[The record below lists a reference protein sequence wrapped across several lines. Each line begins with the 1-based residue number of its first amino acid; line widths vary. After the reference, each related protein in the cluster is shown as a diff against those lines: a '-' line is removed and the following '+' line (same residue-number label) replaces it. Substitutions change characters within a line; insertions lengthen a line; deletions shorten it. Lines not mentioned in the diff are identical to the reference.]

1 MTGRKW
7 GTIDRIERRLHMTI
21 SRKLYTGFGS
31 ILGILVLLFVVSY
44 IASHIEHSAR
54 NTAADALKT
63 IQNIEGIRYQ
73 MMQGGE
79 DLRNYLLS
87 GDPRMETAKAND
99 SRVLDTTLRDAR
111 EKATDDQLRQMYSTI
126 ASNQQSWEE
135 EFAKP
140 LIAKR
145 HQVDSG
151 ATTVS
156 DLQIFY
162 LQHLTNDTVDRSVT
176 SMDEAEHEIQKALD
190 KSEGS
195 ANLSGMIS
203 TVVLTLGTILG
214 ALIGMFVA
222 YRTSLSITQPLNEL
236 ITVTRQIAETG
247 DLDQSIDVHREDEIG
262 SLANHYRNMMLHLK
276 DMANASSAIAAG
288 QLNVSVR
295 PRSSRDTMANAF
307 LRMIDGLRDLAT
319 KIRDSATGV
328 ATGSSQMAGASN
340 ESAKVSVEAAR
351 AIDEVTST
359 MHEMSINVQNVVKST
374 QLQSSSVA
382 ETSASID
389 QMVASIQRVADTAK
403 TLLEICQRSRE
414 EVHRGIE
421 TMDKATNGLTR
432 TSSAIRSS
440 AEIIDVLGRRAD
452 EIGKIIEVIDDLAEQ
467 TNLLAL
473 NAAIEAA
480 RAGEHGLGFAVV
492 AEEVRKL
499 AEKSTQSTKEI
510 SDLIQ
515 GIQKEAREAV
525 ENMEKSTTMV
535 QQGLELGGELNLA
548 LTKISDVVSE
558 VFKYAQQIGGATNEQ
573 SAGSTQ
579 IGKATSRLTEIT
591 QEINSTI
598 EEQASGVQSVVRA
611 MEKMR
616 EVVQQA
622 TSSSSQLA
630 AMATHSSKLS
640 HRLIEVA
647 DLFVLDDQPHSRQT
661 ASAPKRASRNEESS
675 STELEPEL
683 ARV

>member
-1 MTGRKW
+1 
-7 GTIDRIERRLHMTI
+7 MTI
-21 SRKLYTGFGS
+21 SRKLYVGFSS
-31 ILGILVLLFVVSY
+31 IIGILALLAVVNFV
-44 IASHIEHSAR
+44 ASQIENGAR
-54 NTAADALKT
+54 NGASSALDS
-63 IQNIEGIRYQ
+63 IQRIEKIRFQ
-73 MMQGGE
+73 VMQTGL

-87 GDPRMETAKAND
+87 GDPRMETAHQSD
-99 SRVLDTTLRDAR
+99 LRSLDETLREAQQRAGDDHLR
-111 EKATDDQLRQMYSTI
+111 EVYSTL
-126 ASNQQSWEE
+126 AANQQRWEE
-135 EFAKP
+135 EFATP

-145 HQVDSG
+145 HQVDAG
-151 ATTVS
+151 QTTVS
-156 DLQIFY
+156 DLQIVY
-162 LQHLTNDTVDRSVT
+162 LQRSTSNWVEKSVS
-176 SMDEAEHEIQKALD
+176 SMDEAEAGIQKALD
-190 KSEGS
+190 KSNAS
-195 ANLSGMIS
+195 ANLAGLIS
-203 TVVLTLGTILG
+203 AIVLTVGTLVG
-214 ALIGMFVA
+214 AGVGFFIA
-222 YRTSLSITQPLNEL
+222 YKTSLSITEPLTQL
-236 ITVTRQIAETG
+236 IEVTRQIGETG
-247 DLDQSIDVHREDEIG
+247 DLDQNIDVRREDEIG
-262 SLANHYRNMMLHLK
+262 LLANHYRNMMTHLK
-276 DMANASSAIAAG
+276 EMAAASSAIAEG
-288 QLNVSVR
+288 QLNVTVH
-295 PRSSRDTMANAF
+295 PRSPRDTMANAF
-307 LRMIDGLRDLAT
+307 LRMIQGLRDLAT
-319 KIRDSATGV
+319 KVRDSATGV
-328 ATGSSQMAGASN
+328 ATGSSQMAAASN
-340 ESAKVSVEAAR
+340 ESAKVSIEAAR
-351 AIDEVTST
+351 AIDEVSST
-359 MHEMSINVQNVVKST
+359 MHEMSLNVQNVVQST

-389 QMVASIQRVADTAK
+389 QMVASIQRVADTAR

-414 EVHRGIE
+414 EVHTGIE
-421 TMDKATNGLTR
+421 TMNKTTTGLTR
-432 TSSAIRSS
+432 TSASIRTS

-525 ENMEKSTTMV
+525 ENMEKSTAMV
-535 QQGLELGGELNLA
+535 QQGLELGGDLNLA

-558 VFKYAQQIGGATNEQ
+558 VYKYAQQIGGATNEQ

-579 IGKATSRLTEIT
+579 IAKATSRLTEIT

-630 AMATHSSKLS
+630 AMAKHSSKLS
-640 HRLIEVA
+640 YRLTQAA
-647 DLFVLDDQPHSRQT
+647 DLFVLDEHGHLSSRGKAT
-661 ASAPKRASRNEESS
+661 KRALAEDESDS
-675 STELEPEL
+675 DLQPEL
-683 ARV
+683 AQV

>member
-1 MTGRKW
+1 
-7 GTIDRIERRLHMTI
+7 MTI

-31 ILGILVLLFVVSY
+31 ILGILVLLFVVSFT
-44 IASHIEHSAR
+44 ASHIEHSAR
-54 NTAADALKT
+54 NAGASALQSIQT
-63 IQNIEGIRYQ
+63 IEKVRFQV
-73 MMQGGE
+73 MQGGL

-87 GDPRMETAKAND
+87 GDPRMESAKAND
-99 SRVLDTTLRDAR
+99 AKTLETTLRDAR
-111 EKATDDQLRQMYSTI
+111 EKTNDDQLKDLYSSI
-126 ASNQQSWEE
+126 GSNQQNWEE

-145 HQVDSG
+145 HQVDAG
-151 ATTVS
+151 QTTVS
-156 DLQIFY
+156 DLQIVY
-162 LQHLTNDTVDRSVT
+162 LQRSTNDWVEKSVT
-176 SMDEAEHEIQKALD
+176 AMDEAERGIQKAQD
-190 KSEGS
+190 KSDES
-195 ANLSGMIS
+195 ANTSGTIS

-214 ALIGMFVA
+214 TILGIFVA
-222 YRTSLSITQPLNEL
+222 YRTSLSITQPLAEL
-236 ITVTRQIAETG
+236 IDVTREIAETG

-262 SLANHYRNMMLHLK
+262 TLANHYRNMMLHLK
-276 DMANASSAIAAG
+276 EMANASSSIAEG

-307 LRMIDGLRDLAT
+307 LRMIEGLRDLAT

-328 ATGSSQMAGASN
+328 ATGSSQMAGAST
-340 ESAKVSVEAAR
+340 ESAKVSIEAAR

-389 QMVASIQRVADTAK
+389 QMVASIQRVADTAR

-414 EVHRGIE
+414 EVHTGIE

-432 TSSAIRSS
+432 TSSAIRAS

-535 QQGLELGGELNLA
+535 QQGLELGGELNVA

-558 VFKYAQQIGGATNEQ
+558 VYKYAQQIGGATNEQ

-630 AMATHSSKLS
+630 AMAKHSSKLS

-647 DLFVLDDQPHSRQT
+647 DLFVLDDQGHSRPNGKPSKRPSSKEEDSD
-661 ASAPKRASRNEESS
+661 SAEVE
-675 STELEPEL
+675 TEL

>member
-1 MTGRKW
+1 
-7 GTIDRIERRLHMTI
+7 MTI

-31 ILGILVLLFVVSY
+31 ILGILVLLFVVSFT
-44 IASHIEHSAR
+44 ASHIEHTAR
-54 NTAADALKT
+54 NTAASSLQGIQT
-63 IQNIEGIRYQ
+63 IEKIRFQ
-73 MMQGGE
+73 VMQGGL

-87 GDPRMETAKAND
+87 GDPRMESAKGND
-99 SRVLDTTLRDAR
+99 AKVLETTLREAR
-111 EKATDDQLRQMYSTI
+111 EKTTDDQLRDVYSTI
-126 ASNQQSWEE
+126 ESNQQSWEE

-145 HQVDSG
+145 HQVDAG
-151 ATTVS
+151 QTTVS
-156 DLQIFY
+156 DLQILY
-162 LQHLTNDTVDRSVT
+162 LQGSTNDWVEKSVT
-176 SMDEAEHEIQKALD
+176 AMDAAERGIQKALD
-190 KSEGS
+190 KSDES
-195 ANLSGMIS
+195 ANTSATIS
-203 TVVLTLGTILG
+203 TVVLSLGTILG
-214 ALIGMFVA
+214 AIIGIFVA

-236 ITVTRQIAETG
+236 INITREIAETG
-247 DLDQSIDVHREDEIG
+247 DLDQSIDVHRDDEIG

-276 DMANASSAIAAG
+276 EMANASSAIAEG
-288 QLNVSVR
+288 RLNMSIR
-295 PRSSRDTMANAF
+295 PRSARDTMANAF
-307 LRMIDGLRDLAT
+307 LQMIDGLRDLAT
-319 KIRDSATGV
+319 KVRDSATGV

-340 ESAKVSVEAAR
+340 ESAKVSVEAAK
-351 AIDEVTST
+351 AIDEITST

-389 QMVASIQRVADTAK
+389 EMVASIQRVADTAR

-414 EVHRGIE
+414 EVHTGIE

-432 TSSAIRSS
+432 TSSAISSS

-452 EIGKIIEVIDDLAEQ
+452 EIGKIIEVIDDIAEQ

-535 QQGLELGGELNLA
+535 QEGLELGAELNVA

-558 VFKYAQQIGGATNEQ
+558 VYKYAQQIGGATTEQ
-573 SAGSTQ
+573 SAGSSQ
-579 IGKATSRLTEIT
+579 IAKATSRLTEIT

-616 EVVQQA
+616 EVVQQS

-647 DLFVLDDQPHSRQT
+647 DLFVLEDQGTSRPNGN
-661 ASAPKRASRNEESS
+661 AHKRSSFKEESKS
-675 STELEPEL
+675 ADLQPEL

>member
-1 MTGRKW
+1 
-7 GTIDRIERRLHMTI
+7 MTI
-21 SRKLYTGFGS
+21 SRKLYFGFGS
-31 ILGILVLLFVVSY
+31 ILGILALLSLVSF
-44 IASHIEHSAR
+44 IASQIENGAR
-54 NTAADALKT
+54 NTGAASLEN
-63 IQNIEGIRYQ
+63 IQIIEKVRFQ
-73 MMQGGE
+73 VMQNGL

-87 GDPRMETAKAND
+87 GDPRMEAAQD
-99 SRVLDTTLRDAR
+99 SDLRSMQETLRQANQ
-111 EKATDDQLRQMYSTI
+111 KAKDDQLREVYSTL
-126 ASNQQSWEE
+126 ATNLDRWEE

-145 HQVDSG
+145 HQVDAG
-151 ATTVS
+151 QTTVS
-156 DLQIFY
+156 DLQIAY
-162 LQHLTNDTVDRSVT
+162 LQRSTNSWVEKSVT
-176 SMDEAEHEIQKALD
+176 SMDEAERGIQKALE
-190 KSEGS
+190 KSNSS
-195 ANLSGMIS
+195 ANLSGLIS
-203 TVVLTLGTILG
+203 TIVLTIGT
-214 ALIGMFVA
+214 LIGAALGVFIA
-222 YRTSLSITQPLNEL
+222 YRTSISITAPLAQL
-236 ITVTRQIAETG
+236 IDVTRQIVETG
-247 DLDQSIDVHREDEIG
+247 DLDQNINVHREDEIG
-262 SLANHYRNMMLHLK
+262 SLANHYRNMVLHLK
-276 DMANASSAIAAG
+276 EMASASSAISAG
-288 QLNVSVR
+288 RLNVTIH
-295 PRSSRDTMANAF
+295 PRSENDTMANAF
-307 LRMIDGLRDLAT
+307 SRMIHGLRDLAT

-328 ATGSSQMAGASN
+328 ATGSSQMAAASN

-351 AIDEVTST
+351 AIDEVSST
-359 MHEMSINVQNVVKST
+359 MHEMSMNVQNVVKST
-374 QLQSSSVA
+374 QMQSSSVA

-389 QMVASIQRVADTAK
+389 QMVASIQRVADTAR

-414 EVHRGIE
+414 EVHIGIE
-421 TMDKATNGLTR
+421 TMNKTTTGLTR
-432 TSSAIRSS
+432 TSAAIRSS

-535 QQGLELGGELNLA
+535 QQGLELGGDLNVA

-558 VFKYAQQIGGATNEQ
+558 VYKYAQQIGGATNEQ

-579 IGKATSRLTEIT
+579 IAKATSRLTEIT

-598 EEQASGVQSVVRA
+598 EEQATGVQSVVRA

-630 AMATHSSKLS
+630 AMAKHSSKLS
-640 HRLIEVA
+640 HKLIQVA
-647 DLFVLDDQPHSRQT
+647 DLFVLEEHVQSRSSGKSSLRSPVEEDSDSDLQPEMAQI
-661 ASAPKRASRNEESS
+661 
-675 STELEPEL
+675 
-683 ARV
+683 

>member
-1 MTGRKW
+1 
-7 GTIDRIERRLHMTI
+7 MTI
-21 SRKLYTGFGS
+21 GRKLYTGFGS
-31 ILGILVLLFVVSY
+31 ILGILILLFVVSF
-44 IASHIEHSAR
+44 IASHIEHTAR
-54 NTAADALKT
+54 STAAESLQS
-63 IQNIEGIRYQ
+63 IQNIERLRFQ
-73 MMQGGE
+73 VMQGGL

-87 GDPRMETAKAND
+87 GDPRMESAKAND
-99 SRVLDTTLRDAR
+99 AKILAITLREAR
-111 EKATDDQLRQMYSTI
+111 EKTNDEQLRQVYSSI
-126 ASNQQSWEE
+126 ESNQQGWEE
-135 EFAKP
+135 EFAAP

-145 HQVDSG
+145 HQVDAG
-151 ATTVS
+151 QTTVS
-156 DLQIFY
+156 DLQIVY
-162 LQHLTNDTVDRSVT
+162 LQRSANNLVEKSVT
-176 SMDEAEHEIQKALD
+176 AMDDAERGIQKALD
-190 KSEGS
+190 KSEES
-195 ANLSGMIS
+195 ANTSAWFS
-203 TVVLTLGTILG
+203 TVVLSLGTFLG
-214 ALIGMFVA
+214 VLIGIIVA
-222 YRTSLSITQPLNEL
+222 YRTSLSITQPLAQL
-236 ITVTRQIAETG
+236 IDVTREIAETG

-276 DMANASSAIAAG
+276 EMASASSAIAEG
-288 QLNVSVR
+288 QLNVTVR

-328 ATGSSQMAGASN
+328 ATGSAQMAGASN

-374 QLQSSSVA
+374 QLQSSSVS

-389 QMVASIQRVADTAK
+389 QMVASIQRVADTAR

-525 ENMEKSTTMV
+525 ENMEKSTSMV
-535 QQGLELGGELNLA
+535 QQGLELGGELNVA

-558 VFKYAQQIGGATNEQ
+558 VYKYAQQIGGATNEQ

-630 AMATHSSKLS
+630 AMAKHSSKLS

-647 DLFVLDDQPHSRQT
+647 DLFVLEDQPHSRAKAN
-661 ASAPKRASRNEESS
+661 ASKRPSHEVDSNSADLD
-675 STELEPEL
+675 TEL
-683 ARV
+683 ARA

>member
-1 MTGRKW
+1 
-7 GTIDRIERRLHMTI
+7 MTI
-21 SRKLYTGFGS
+21 SRKLYVGFGS
-31 ILGILVLLFVVSY
+31 ILGILVLLSLVSFTASQ
-44 IASHIEHSAR
+44 IASGAR
-54 NTAADALKT
+54 STAASSLE
-63 IQNIEGIRYQ
+63 NIKIIEKVRFQ
-73 MMQGGE
+73 VMQTGL
-79 DLRNYLLS
+79 DLRNFLLS
-87 GDPRMETAKAND
+87 GDPRMEMAQDND
-99 SRVLDTTLRDAR
+99 LRSLQDALR
-111 EKATDDQLRQMYSTI
+111 EAGQRAHDDQLREVYSTL
-126 ASNQQSWEE
+126 ATNQERWED

-145 HQVDSG
+145 HQVDAG
-151 ATTVS
+151 QTTVS
-156 DLQIFY
+156 DLQIAY
-162 LQHLTNDTVDRSVT
+162 LQRSTNNWVEKSVT
-176 SMDEAEHEIQKALD
+176 SMDEAERGIQKALE
-190 KSEGS
+190 KSNAS
-195 ANLSGMIS
+195 ANLSGLIS
-203 TVVLTLGTILG
+203 TIVLTIGTLLG
-214 ALIGMFVA
+214 AMLGVFIA
-222 YRTSLSITQPLNEL
+222 YRTSISITAPLTQL
-236 ITVTRQIAETG
+236 IEVTRQIGETG

-276 DMANASSAIAAG
+276 EMASASSAIAEG
-288 QLNVSVR
+288 QLNVTVH
-295 PRSSRDTMANAF
+295 PRSARDTMANAF
-307 LRMIDGLRDLAT
+307 LQMIHGLRDLAT
-319 KIRDSATGV
+319 KVRDSATGV
-328 ATGSSQMAGASN
+328 ATGSSQMAAASN

-351 AIDEVTST
+351 AIDEVSST
-359 MHEMSINVQNVVKST
+359 MHEMSMNVQNVVKST

-389 QMVASIQRVADTAK
+389 QMVASIQRVADTAR

-414 EVHRGIE
+414 EVHTGIE
-421 TMDKATNGLTR
+421 TMNKTTTGLTR
-432 TSSAIRSS
+432 TSAAIRSS

-525 ENMEKSTTMV
+525 ENMEKSTAMV
-535 QQGLELGGELNLA
+535 QQGLELGGDLNVA

-558 VFKYAQQIGGATNEQ
+558 VYKYAQQIGGATNEQ

-579 IGKATSRLTEIT
+579 IAKATSRLTEIT

-622 TSSSSQLA
+622 TSGSSQLA
-630 AMATHSSKLS
+630 AMAKHSSKLS
-640 HRLIEVA
+640 HRLIQVA
-647 DLFVLDDQPHSRQT
+647 DLFVLEEHVQPRPAGK
-661 ASAPKRASRNEESS
+661 ASSHRSPVEEESES
-675 STELEPEL
+675 DLQPEM
-683 ARV
+683 AQI

>member
-1 MTGRKW
+1 
-7 GTIDRIERRLHMTI
+7 MTI

-31 ILGILVLLFVVSY
+31 ILGILVLLFVVSFT
-44 IASHIEHSAR
+44 ASHVEHTAR
-54 NTAADALKT
+54 NNGASALQSIQT
-63 IQNIEGIRYQ
+63 IEKVRFQV
-73 MMQGGE
+73 MQGGL

-87 GDPRMETAKAND
+87 GDPRMESAKGND
-99 SRVLDTTLRDAR
+99 AKTLETTLREAR
-111 EKATDDQLRQMYSTI
+111 EKTTDEQLRDVFSSI
-126 ASNQQSWEE
+126 ESNEQSWEE

-145 HQVDSG
+145 HQVDAG
-151 ATTVS
+151 QTTVS
-156 DLQIFY
+156 DLQIIY
-162 LQHLTNDTVDRSVT
+162 LQRSANDWIEKSVT
-176 SMDEAEHEIQKALD
+176 AMDEAEHGIQKALD
-190 KSEGS
+190 KSDES
-195 ANLSGMIS
+195 ANTSATIS
-203 TVVLTLGTILG
+203 TIVLTLGTILG
-214 ALIGMFVA
+214 SLIGIFVA
-222 YRTSLSITQPLNEL
+222 YRTSMSITQPLAEL
-236 ITVTRQIAETG
+236 IDVTREIAETG
-247 DLDQSIDVHREDEIG
+247 DLDQSIDVHRDDEIG

-276 DMANASSAIAAG
+276 EMANASSAIAEG
-288 QLNVSVR
+288 QLNVSVK

-307 LRMIDGLRDLAT
+307 LRMIDGLRDLAS

-328 ATGSSQMAGASN
+328 ASGSSQMAGAST

-389 QMVASIQRVADTAK
+389 QMVASIQRVADTAR

-414 EVHRGIE
+414 EVHTGIE

-432 TSSAIRSS
+432 TSSAIRAS

-510 SDLIQ
+510 SELIQ

-535 QQGLELGGELNLA
+535 QQGLELGAELNIA
-548 LTKISDVVSE
+548 LNKISEVVSE

-622 TSSSSQLA
+622 TSSL
-630 AMATHSSKLS
+630 
-640 HRLIEVA
+640 
-647 DLFVLDDQPHSRQT
+647 PHSWPPWRNIRPNFPT
-661 ASAPKRASRNEESS
+661 GSSRWRTYSFSMTKTTRGPMEKHPSGPPPKMKNPIRLNWKPNWRES
-675 STELEPEL
+675 EP
-683 ARV
+683 

>member
-1 MTGRKW
+1 
-7 GTIDRIERRLHMTI
+7 MTI
-21 SRKLYTGFGS
+21 GRKLYTGFGS
-31 ILGILVLLFVVSY
+31 ILGILILLFVVSF
-44 IASHIEHSAR
+44 IASHIEHTAR
-54 NTAADALKT
+54 NTARESLQS
-63 IQNIEGIRYQ
+63 IQSIELLRFQ
-73 MMQGGE
+73 VMQGGL

-87 GDPRMETAKAND
+87 GDPRMESAKAND
-99 SRVLDTTLRDAR
+99 TKVLASTLRDAR
-111 EKATDDQLRQMYSTI
+111 EKTNDEQLRQVYSSI
-126 ASNQQSWEE
+126 ESNQQSWED
-135 EFAKP
+135 EFAAP

-145 HQVDSG
+145 HQVDAG
-151 ATTVS
+151 QTTVS
-156 DLQIFY
+156 DLQIVY
-162 LQHLTNDTVDRSVT
+162 LQRSSNNLVEK
-176 SMDEAEHEIQKALD
+176 SVSAMDDAERGIQKAYN
-190 KSEGS
+190 KSEDS
-195 ANLSGMIS
+195 ANTSASISNIVLS
-203 TVVLTLGTILG
+203 LGTFLG

-222 YRTSLSITQPLNEL
+222 YRTSLSITQPLAQL
-236 ITVTRQIAETG
+236 IDVTREIAETG

-276 DMANASSAIAAG
+276 EMASASSAIAEG
-288 QLNVSVR
+288 QLNVTVR

-328 ATGSSQMAGASN
+328 ATGSAQMAGAST

-374 QLQSSSVA
+374 QLQSSSVS

-389 QMVASIQRVADTAK
+389 QMVASIQRVADTAR

-525 ENMEKSTTMV
+525 ENMEKSTSMV
-535 QQGLELGGELNLA
+535 QQGLELGAELNVA

-558 VFKYAQQIGGATNEQ
+558 VYKYAQQIGGATNEQ

-630 AMATHSSKLS
+630 AMAKHSSKLS

-647 DLFVLDDQPHSRQT
+647 DLFVLEDQPHSRRKAN
-661 ASAPKRASRNEESS
+661 ASKRPSLEEDSNS
-675 STELEPEL
+675 ADLDTEL

>member
-1 MTGRKW
+1 MSIG
-7 GTIDRIERRLHMTI
+7 
-21 SRKLYTGFGS
+21 RKLYTGFGS
-31 ILGILVLLFVVSY
+31 ILGILVLLFVVSFT
-44 IASHIEHSAR
+44 ASHIEHSAR
-54 NTAADALKT
+54 NTASDALQT
-63 IQNIEGIRYQ
+63 IQTIEKIRFQ
-73 MMQGGE
+73 VMQGGL

-87 GDPRMETAKAND
+87 GDPRMETTKAND
-99 SRVLDTTLRDAR
+99 TKTLESTLRDAR
-111 EKATDDQLRQMYSTI
+111 ERATNEQLRDLYSSI
-126 ASNQQSWEE
+126 ESNQQSWDD
-135 EFAKP
+135 EFATP

-145 HQVDSG
+145 HQVDAG
-151 ATTVS
+151 QTTVS
-156 DLQIFY
+156 DLQIIY
-162 LQHLTNDTVDRSVT
+162 LQRSTNSWVEKSVT
-176 SMDEAEHEIQKALD
+176 AMDEAERGIQKALD
-190 KSEGS
+190 KSEAS
-195 ANLSGMIS
+195 ANTSANIS
-203 TVVLTLGTILG
+203 TIVLSLGTILG
-214 ALIGMFVA
+214 ALIGMVVA
-222 YRTSLSITQPLNEL
+222 YRTSLSITQPLAEL
-236 ITVTRQIAETG
+236 IDVTREIAETG
-247 DLDQSIDVHREDEIG
+247 DLDQNIDVHRDDEIG
-262 SLANHYRNMMLHLK
+262 SLANHYRNMMHHLK
-276 DMANASSAIAAG
+276 EMANASEAIAEG
-288 QLNVSVR
+288 QLNVTVR
-295 PRSSRDTMANAF
+295 PRSARDTMANAF
-307 LRMIDGLRDLAT
+307 LRMIEGLRDLAM
-319 KIRDSATGV
+319 KIRDSAAGV
-328 ATGSSQMAGASN
+328 ASGSSQMAGASD

-374 QLQSSSVA
+374 QSQASSVA

-389 QMVASIQRVADTAK
+389 QMVASIQRVADTSR

-414 EVHRGIE
+414 EVHTGIE
-421 TMDKATNGLTR
+421 TMDKATHGLTR

-440 AEIIDVLGRRAD
+440 ADIIDVLGRRAD
-452 EIGKIIEVIDDLAEQ
+452 EIGKIIGVIDDLAEQ

-525 ENMEKSTTMV
+525 ENMEKSTNMV

-548 LTKISDVVSE
+548 LTKISDVVGE
-558 VFKYAQQIGGATNEQ
+558 VYKYAQQIGGATNEQ

-579 IGKATSRLTEIT
+579 ISKATSRLTEIT

-598 EEQASGVQSVVRA
+598 EEQATGVQSVVRA

-630 AMATHSSKLS
+630 AMAKHSSKLS

-647 DLFVLDDQPHSRQT
+647 DLFVLDEGHSRPNGK
-661 ASAPKRASRNEESS
+661 ASKRVSRDEHSDS
-675 STELEPEL
+675 AELETEL

>member
-1 MTGRKW
+1 
-7 GTIDRIERRLHMTI
+7 MTI
-21 SRKLYTGFGS
+21 GRKLYTGFGS
-31 ILGILVLLFVVSY
+31 ILGILILLFVVSFT
-44 IASHIEHSAR
+44 ASHIEHSAR
-54 NTAADALKT
+54 NTAAESLQSIK
-63 IQNIEGIRYQ
+63 NIEKVRFQ
-73 MMQGGE
+73 LMQGGL

-87 GDPRMETAKAND
+87 GDPRMESAKAND
-99 SRVLDTTLRDAR
+99 SKLLDIALREAR
-111 EKATDDQLRQMYSTI
+111 EKTNDDQLRDVYSSVG
-126 ASNQQSWEE
+126 SNQLSWDD

-145 HQVDSG
+145 HQVDAG
-151 ATTVS
+151 QTTVS
-156 DLQIFY
+156 DLQIVY
-162 LQHLTNDTVDRSVT
+162 LQRSTNDWVEKSVA
-176 SMDEAEHEIQKALD
+176 SMDEAERGIQKALD
-190 KSEGS
+190 KSDES
-195 ANLSGMIS
+195 ANTSAAIS
-203 TVVLTLGTILG
+203 TVVLSLGTILG
-214 ALIGMFVA
+214 AIIGIIVA
-222 YRTSLSITQPLNEL
+222 YRTSLSITQPLAEL
-236 ITVTRQIAETG
+236 IIVTREIAETG
-247 DLDQSIDVHREDEIG
+247 DLDQNIDVHRDDEIG

-276 DMANASSAIAAG
+276 EMASASSAIAEG
-288 QLNVSVR
+288 QLNVTVR

-307 LRMIDGLRDLAT
+307 LRMIGGLRDLAT

-328 ATGSSQMAGASN
+328 ATGSSQMAGAST

-389 QMVASIQRVADTAK
+389 QMVASIQRVADTAR

-535 QQGLELGGELNLA
+535 QQGLELGAELNVA

-558 VFKYAQQIGGATNEQ
+558 VYKYAQQIGGATNEQ

-630 AMATHSSKLS
+630 AMAKHSSKLS

-647 DLFVLDDQPHSRQT
+647 DLFVLDDQTHSRPNGN
-661 ASAPKRASRNEESS
+661 ASKRPSLEEDSNS
-675 STELEPEL
+675 ADLETEL

>member
-1 MTGRKW
+1 MSIG
-7 GTIDRIERRLHMTI
+7 
-21 SRKLYTGFGS
+21 RKLYTGFGS
-31 ILGILVLLFVVSY
+31 ILGILVLLFVVSFT
-44 IASHIEHSAR
+44 ASHIEHTAR
-54 NTAADALKT
+54 NTASDALQSIQT
-63 IQNIEGIRYQ
+63 IEKIRFQ
-73 MMQGGE
+73 VMQGGL

-87 GDPRMETAKAND
+87 GDPRMETTKVND
-99 SRVLDTTLRDAR
+99 TKLLAVTLREAHD
-111 EKATDDQLRQMYSTI
+111 KTNDDQLRGVYSSI
-126 ASNQQSWEE
+126 ESNQQSWED

-145 HQVDSG
+145 HQVDAG
-151 ATTVS
+151 QTTVS
-156 DLQIFY
+156 DLQIVY
-162 LQHLTNDTVDRSVT
+162 LQRSTNDWVEKSVT
-176 SMDEAEHEIQKALD
+176 AMDEAEHGIQKALD
-190 KSEGS
+190 KSDES
-195 ANLSGMIS
+195 ANYSATIS

-214 ALIGMFVA
+214 SLIGIFVA
-222 YRTSLSITQPLNEL
+222 YRTSMSITQPLAQL
-236 ITVTRQIAETG
+236 IDVTREIAETG

-262 SLANHYRNMMLHLK
+262 LLANHYRNMMLHLK
-276 DMANASSAIAAG
+276 EMASASSAIAEG
-288 QLNVSVR
+288 QLNVSVKR
-295 PRSSRDTMANAF
+295 RASLDTMANAF
-307 LRMIDGLRDLAT
+307 LRMIEGLRDLAT

-389 QMVASIQRVADTAK
+389 QMVASIQRVADTAR

-525 ENMEKSTTMV
+525 ENMEKSTSMV
-535 QQGLELGGELNLA
+535 QEGLDLGGELSSA
-548 LTKISDVVSE
+548 LGKISDVVSE
-558 VFKYAQQIGGATNEQ
+558 VYKFAQQIGAATSEQ
-573 SAGSTQ
+573 SAGSIQ
-579 IGKATSRLTEIT
+579 IAKATTRLTEIT
-591 QEINSTI
+591 QEINSSI
-598 EEQASGVQSVVRA
+598 EEQASGAQSVVRA

-616 EVVQQA
+616 DLVQQS
-622 TSSSSQLA
+622 TSSSTQLA
-630 AMATHSSKLS
+630 ATAEHMSKLS
-640 HRLIEVA
+640 GSLLDSMDQFATEEDGKTRLG
-647 DLFVLDDQPHSRQT
+647 SRV
-661 ASAPKRASRNEESS
+661 ASRSPLRRERRSPAAQ
-675 STELEPEL
+675 PEL